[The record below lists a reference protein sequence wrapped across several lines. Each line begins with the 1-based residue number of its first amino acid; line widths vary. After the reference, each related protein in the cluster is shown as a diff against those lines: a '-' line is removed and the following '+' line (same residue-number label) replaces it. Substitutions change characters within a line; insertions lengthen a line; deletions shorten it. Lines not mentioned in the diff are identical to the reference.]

1 MRKSGEGRRPNS
13 PFVAADILQNTS
25 NMRPLIRLLASQAV
39 KSWLAGNPP
48 NTATSTTNDG
58 NEGNDLRTV

>member
-1 MRKSGEGRRPNS
+1 MKRTKNKYPSS
-13 PFVAADILQNTS
+13 PFMGTDMLQNTS
-25 NMRPLIRLLASQAV
+25 SMRPLIRLLAAQAV

-48 NTATSTTNDG
+48 NTATSTTHDG